1 MFGTKT
7 TVECEGELMK
17 DFKHPSRLSAQSQL
31 RSVSLQ
37 IREYQVTL
45 KVKTPVPQVRPASL
59 RLSR

>member
-1 MFGTKT
+1 
-7 TVECEGELMK
+7 MK
-17 DFKHPSRLSAQSQL
+17 NLKQPSRLAARSQL

-45 KVKTPVPQVRPASL
+45 KVKTPVPQARPAAV